1 MNEFTLANV
10 GAWAVQASVVALAAA
25 VLSHVLRID
34 APAVRYAW
42 WRTVLVICLVLPL
55 VQPWQPPGLPPVAIL
70 DAEPVAP
77 IIETFAPA
85 PSGTPAAATTPQTPI
100 SWPILA
106 TWIIAGGAM
115 LRLGW
120 LALGLVRLRRLRCAG
135 VRADTSGAPDS
146 LQSVTDAGAEVR
158 YVRSLRQPVTF
169 GIRRP
174 VVLLPET
181 LPSMPAAIQRAVI
194 VHELWHV
201 RRRDWTW
208 TLAEEAL
215 RSVLWFHPAIWY
227 LVSRVQSA
235 REEVVDELSV
245 LSTNARRSY
254 LEALLAFA
262 DEPAVHPAA
271 PFAKRRQLFNR
282 MLLISREAM
291 MSPRRI
297 VCSAAGMAGA
307 LVMTGWYASLAFPLT
322 ASGLSAPALPI
333 PPPSLVGA
341 PDTAASA
348 MRPRRTRPGMT
359 ETAARLT
366 PQAQAQ
372 PRDPRPGVPR
382 AVSAREQQL
391 RGGLGTDPTNVANW
405 LELAKLQEER
415 GAIADA
421 ESTYQAALG
430 ATQSREVLLSMAGF
444 HNRQGQFDK
453 TMAALEDAAGRNASD
468 PAGHQL
474 VAVYYWEKAQKDQRI
489 TPEQKATY
497 IQSAIAASDRALALK
512 PDYIEAL
519 TYKNILLRMQGNM
532 ETDLSRRQALFAE
545 ADGLRNRAM
554 ALAKARGPVPAAQGA
569 FGPPPPPPPPPPM
582 PPFVDGVQ
590 AIRIGGEI
598 KTPTKIRD
606 VRPIYPPEALAAN
619 VAGVVIVE
627 ALIDP
632 QGNVHNAQVLR
643 SIPILD
649 QAALDAVKQW
659 QFAPTLKDGV
669 AVPVVMTVT
678 VNFTKQ

>member
-1 MNEFTLANV
+1 MNEFTLANFA
-10 GAWAVQASVVALAAA
+10 AWSVQAGVLALAAA

-42 WRTVLVICLVLPL
+42 WRTVLLICLALPL
-55 VQPWQPPGLPPVAIL
+55 IQPWQPPGLPPVAIL
-70 DAEPVAP
+70 DVEATAP
-77 IIETFAPA
+77 IVEMSAPA
-85 PSGTPAAATTPQTPI
+85 SAGARATAATPAVSI
-100 SWPILA
+100 SWPIVA
-106 TWIIAGGAM
+106 MSIIGGGAM

-120 LALGLVRLRRLRCAG
+120 LVLGLAHLRRLRSAG
-135 VRADTSGAPDS
+135 IRAEASGAPES
-146 LQSVTDAGAEVR
+146 LQLVEDAGAEVR
-158 YVRSLRQPVTF
+158 YVPSLRQPVTF

-181 LPSMPAAIQRAVI
+181 LPSMPPAIQRAVI

-322 ASGLSAPALPI
+322 ASSLSAPAAPI
-333 PPPSLVGA
+333 TPPSLLGR
-341 PDTAASA
+341 PDTTPAA
-348 MRPRRTRPGMT
+348 MLPRRSRSGTL
-359 ETAARLT
+359 AAT
-366 PQAQAQ
+366 SQQAQTQ

-382 AVSAREQQL
+382 VVSAREQQL
-391 RGGLGTDPTNVANW
+391 QGALRTDPTSVANW

-415 GAIADA
+415 DAIADA
-421 ESTYQAALG
+421 ETTLQAALG
-430 ATQSREVLLSMAGF
+430 ATQSRQVLMSMAGF
-444 HNRQGQFDK
+444 YNRQGQFDK
-453 TMAALEDAAGRNASD
+453 TMAALEDAAARDTSD

-474 VAVYYWEKAQKDQRI
+474 VAVYYWEKAQKDQRL

-497 IQSAIAASDRALALK
+497 IQSGIAASDRALALN

-532 ETDLSRRQALFAE
+532 ETDLARRQALYAQ
-545 ADGLRNRAM
+545 ADGLRNRAVE
-554 ALAKARGPVPAAQGA
+554 LAKARGPVPSAQGG
-569 FGPPPPPPPPPPM
+569 FGTPPPPPPPPPM

-590 AIRIGGEI
+590 AIRIGGAI

-606 VRPIYPPEALAAN
+606 VKPVYPPEALAAD
-619 VAGVVIVE
+619 VSGVVIVE

-632 QGNVHNAQVLR
+632 QGNVHNTQVLR
-643 SIPILD
+643 SIPMLD
-649 QAALDAVKQW
+649 QAALDAIKQW
-659 QFAPTLKDGV
+659 QFTPTLLNGV
-669 AVPVVMTVT
+669 AVPVVMTLT

>member
-10 GAWAVQASVVALAAA
+10 AAWGGQAGVLALAAA
-25 VLSHVLRID
+25 VLSQVLRID

-55 VQPWQPPGLPPVAIL
+55 VQPWQPPGLSPAAIL
-70 DAEPVAP
+70 DLEPTAP
-77 IIETFAPA
+77 IAETSAPA
-85 PSGTPAAATTPQTPI
+85 SSGTRAIATRPAGAIP
-100 SWPILA
+100 WPIVA
-106 TWIIAGGAM
+106 MSIIAGGAM

-135 VRADTSGAPDS
+135 VRAETSGAPES
-146 LQSVTDAGAEVR
+146 LQSVEDAGAEVR

-174 VVLLPET
+174 VVLLPER
-181 LPSMPAAIQRAVI
+181 LPSMPPAIQRAVI

-208 TLAEEAL
+208 TLAEETL

-307 LVMTGWYASLAFPLT
+307 LAMTGYYGTLAFPLT
-322 ASGLSAPALPI
+322 ASVAAGPPAPVA
-333 PPPSLVGA
+333 
-341 PDTAASA
+341 
-348 MRPRRTRPGMT
+348 
-359 ETAARLT
+359 
-366 PQAQAQ
+366 QQAQ

-382 AVSAREQQL
+382 PVTAREQQL
-391 RGGLGTDPTNVANW
+391 RGALRTDPTSVANW

-415 GAIADA
+415 DAIADA
-421 ESTYQAALG
+421 ETTFEAALG
-430 ATQSREVLLSMAGF
+430 ATRSRDVLMSMAGF
-444 HNRQGQFDK
+444 YNRQGQFDK
-453 TMAALEDAAGRNASD
+453 TMAALEDAAARDAND
-468 PAGHQL
+468 PAGYQL

-497 IQSAIAASDRALALK
+497 IQSGIAASDRALALN
-512 PDYIEAL
+512 PDYIDAL

-532 ETDLSRRQALFAE
+532 ETDLTRRQALHAE

-554 ALAKARGPVPAAQGA
+554 ELAKARGPVPSAPGAA
-569 FGPPPPPPPPPPM
+569 GPPPPPPPPAPM

-590 AIRIGGEI
+590 AIRIGGGI

-606 VRPIYPPEALAAN
+606 VKPVYPPEALEAN

-627 ALIDP
+627 ALIDA

-643 SIPILD
+643 SIPMLD
-649 QAALDAVKQW
+649 QAAVEAVKQW
-659 QFAPTLKDGV
+659 QFMPTLLNGV

-678 VNFTKQ
+678 VNFTR